1 MMSFAATTWDIGILS
16 AACAI
21 VILMASEVISPHYGR
36 TSILLDLRK
45 LRIAA
50 AAFVV
55 AFIAIGIAN
64 VVTLVSG

>member
-16 AACAI
+16 AACAV

-55 AFIAIGIAN
+55 AFIAIGIVN
-64 VVTLVSG
+64 IVTLVSG

>member
-1 MMSFAATTWDIGILS
+1 MMSFPATTWDIGILS
-16 AACAI
+16 AACAV
-21 VILMASEVISPHYGR
+21 VILIASEVISPHYGR

-50 AAFVV
+50 GAFVV

-64 VVTLVSG
+64 IVTLVSG